1 MDELDILRSLD
12 PEDFEKFVAE
22 RVLPVLGL
30 TVLSVT
36 GSPNDAG
43 CDIIAFD
50 SKFGN
55 KWCVQVKRYSE
66 NKKVSAKEVRDVI
79 LGKEHYRC
87 NRGLIVT
94 TSELSGP
101 ALKEAEE
108 NGIDYING
116 LRLLEIIRKNNIP
129 ISLTSKLVSDD
140 KRTDNSRITR
150 KEEMNEEEEKEPSSI
165 KVKDDGVFLPIS
177 VSEAVK
183 IAKEKLSRYKEV
195 KLVLV
200 KAHLKRL
207 YIFKVKVSY
216 KLKGRRSQ
224 SLILGMDGDGKVYE
238 EVPTLVKSISCE
250 VEYETNSE
258 FYHNV
263 RDKLTKEAEK
273 QVPQEATDVEVKL
286 ESYKLAWVVSYY
298 VLRFAVGLTEAE
310 ILVDRQGK
318 VKETIFEPLD
328 ERRVREFYG
337 GKVVKL
343 DGEIKVVREFDDKFL
358 EELTINEVGE
368 IVKSTKRVKP
378 EYAVSLVKAF
388 YHIEGG
394 ASRFKEVSD
403 GVKVDILFNNYHYL
417 AKVNNEGRIVD
428 NVIVPDVSVY
438 VGTEK
443 GYNKKR
449 RCLIVRE
456 GGVIK
461 VVDASGV
468 VDRIEIPMWIL
479 SKLKFSVCNF
489 ITSDYSIDTNDP
501 LELV

>member
-1 MDELDILRSLD
+1 MNELDILRSLD

-30 TVLSVT
+30 SVLSVT

-50 SKFGN
+50 EKLGN
-55 KWCVQVKRYSE
+55 RWCVQVKRYSE
-66 NKKVSAKEVRDVI
+66 DKKVSPKEVRDVV
-79 LGKEHYRC
+79 LGMEHYGC
-87 NRGLIVT
+87 NRGLVIT

-101 ALKEAEE
+101 ALREAEDR
-108 NGIDYING
+108 GIDYING
-116 LRLLEIIRKNNIP
+116 PRLLSMIRRYNIP
-129 ISLTSKLVSDD
+129 IPLTSELVSDD
-140 KRTDNSRITR
+140 KRTDDSWKTR
-150 KEEMNEEEEKEPSSI
+150 KEETNEEEEKEPSST

-177 VSEAVK
+177 VGEAVK
-183 IAKEKLSRYKEV
+183 IAKEKLTRYKEV
-195 KLVLV
+195 KLVSV

-216 KLKGRRSQ
+216 KLRGRRSQ
-224 SLILGMDGDGKVYE
+224 SFILGMDGDGEIYE

-250 VEYETNSE
+250 VEYETDSE

-263 RDKLTKEAEK
+263 RDELMNEAEK
-273 QVPQEATDVEVKL
+273 QVPQGATNIEVKL

-298 VLRFAVGLTEAE
+298 VLRFAVGLTKAE
-310 ILVDRQGK
+310 IIVDRQGK
-318 VKETIFEPLD
+318 VEETIFDPLD
-328 ERRVREFYG
+328 ERRVGEFYG

-358 EELTINEVGE
+358 EELTINEVGD

-388 YHIEGG
+388 YHVEGG
-394 ASRFKEVSD
+394 VSRFKEVSD

-417 AKVNNEGRIVD
+417 AKVNNEGKIVD
-428 NVIVPDVSVY
+428 NVIVPDVSIY

-468 VDRIEIPMWIL
+468 VERKEIPKGIF
-479 SKLKFSVCNF
+479 SKLKFSVSNF